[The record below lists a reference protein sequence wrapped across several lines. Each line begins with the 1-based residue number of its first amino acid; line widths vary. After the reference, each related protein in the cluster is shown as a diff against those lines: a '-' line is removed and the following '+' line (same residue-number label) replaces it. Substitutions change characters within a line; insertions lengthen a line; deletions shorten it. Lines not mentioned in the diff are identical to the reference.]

1 MNNSKHAVYT
11 TSLRTMHFYDASAS
25 VHYEEY
31 RAFGFRSIPT
41 CIDYAFDEEAPDE
54 EALLLF
60 GDAEGGLTVVHFL
73 QPLNS
78 LFEKD
83 EVDSVQCLFWPDMKK
98 HEEYARID
106 YYPKLHSDGILGL
119 KYQNKNKT
127 VITISRDPQKSLVIR
142 QIKGKFDSYIFKLGW
157 GVRCFDHCSTP
168 SLSLVVTGSNDR
180 IVRLWNPVVTTKPVS
195 LLAGHKA
202 GLNDVKIRV
211 DKRLI
216 FSYDKKAVLK
226 TWDIDLGYCLQ
237 TLPLHFPSFE
247 ILGKEIEFGRPA
259 LYTETSSEDLILATC
274 CEHFT
279 CIDLTKDEEESEED
293 EDSLEETTKKF
304 SKVSKAAKV
313 ALALGGTM
321 SNPTSNEDE
330 SSSEKTDKKEADPVM
345 EKILDSVQE
354 ELDTSMFSTKTSQKT
369 PISQTGWGA
378 TKTVI
383 RSRQMGRMFMGKRK
397 KKENAADFR
406 LFREKFTDDNELSL
420 NSLRVQ
426 KYLNNT
432 RMKELASDNMPF
444 MALEI
449 HGLEE
454 VTLKQ
459 DLPHTANML
468 QRGIQVRTIDDLVN
482 MRLDSLGSSALGKL
496 TSGTS
501 SSVPGLGGG
510 MHTSME
516 VSSMTSG
523 KTTILKSIGLPFH
536 FLVFRII

>member
-1 MNNSKHAVYT
+1 M
-11 TSLRTMHFYDASAS
+11 R
-25 VHYEEY
+25 
-31 RAFGFRSIPT
+31 
-41 CIDYAFDEEAPDE
+41 
-54 EALLLF
+54 
-60 GDAEGGLTVVHFL
+60 
-73 QPLNS
+73 
-78 LFEKD
+78 
-83 EVDSVQCLFWPDMKK
+83 
-98 HEEYARID
+98 
-106 YYPKLHSDGILGL
+106 YY
-119 KYQNKNKT
+119 
-127 VITISRDPQKSLVIR
+127 V
-142 QIKGKFDSYIFKLGW
+142 
-157 GVRCFDHCSTP
+157 
-168 SLSLVVTGSNDR
+168 
-180 IVRLWNPVVTTKPVS
+180 
-195 LLAGHKA
+195 
-202 GLNDVKIRV
+202 
-211 DKRLI
+211 I

-426 KYLNNT
+426 KYLNN
-432 RMKELASDNMPF
+432 RVIF
-444 MALEI
+444 
-449 HGLEE
+449 
-454 VTLKQ
+454 
-459 DLPHTANML
+459 
-468 QRGIQVRTIDDLVN
+468 
-482 MRLDSLGSSALGKL
+482 
-496 TSGTS
+496 
-501 SSVPGLGGG
+501 
-510 MHTSME
+510 
-516 VSSMTSG
+516 
-523 KTTILKSIGLPFH
+523 
-536 FLVFRII
+536 